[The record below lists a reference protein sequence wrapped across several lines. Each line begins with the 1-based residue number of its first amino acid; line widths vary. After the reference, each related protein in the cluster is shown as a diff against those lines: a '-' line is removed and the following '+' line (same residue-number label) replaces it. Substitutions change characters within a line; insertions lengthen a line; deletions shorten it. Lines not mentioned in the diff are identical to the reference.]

1 MIDEKKHKIHL
12 IKLLREIYEDPFLA
26 TNLAFKG
33 GTAGYLFYNLNRF
46 STDLDF
52 DILFD
57 SKQKKE
63 DVKTVEEKISK
74 ILAKLGFGINDKQDK
89 FYTLYWEI
97 SYEKNLPNIKI
108 EISKRYDEKNLPKTQ
123 KRILYGTQIQ
133 VATIDYLIAQKLIA
147 TLYRKSLANRDLYDI
162 HFYLSSKY
170 ATEINY
176 EYIEQYTELNRKVFF
191 EKLLKLI
198 QKKSNYKIL
207 DGLGEVIPEDK
218 KAFVKKKLLKELE
231 ELIKMQI
238 DSL

>member
-12 IKLLREIYEDPFLA
+12 IQLLREIYEEPFLA

-57 SKQKKE
+57 SKERKE
-63 DVKTVEEKISK
+63 DVKKVEEKIGR
-74 ILAKLGFGINDKQDK
+74 ILAKLGFEINDKQNK

-97 SYEKNLPNIKI
+97 SYEKHLPNIKI
-108 EISKRYDEKNLPKTQ
+108 EISKRYNKKNLPKTQ
-123 KRILYGTQIQ
+123 IRSLYGTGIQ
-133 VATIDYLIAQKLIA
+133 VVEIDDLIAQKLIA
-147 TLYRKSLANRDLYDI
+147 TLYRKSPANRDIYDI

-170 ATEINY
+170 AAEINY
-176 EYIEQYTELNRKVFF
+176 EYIEQYTGLSRKVFF
-191 EKLLKLI
+191 EKLLNLI
-198 QKKSNYKIL
+198 QKKDNYKIL
-207 DGLGEVIPEDK
+207 DGLGEIIPEDK
-218 KAFVKKKLLKELE
+218 KGFVREKLLKELK

>member
-33 GTAGYLFYNLNRF
+33 GTAAYLFYNLNRF

-57 SKQKKE
+57 SKKRKK
-63 DVKTVEEKISK
+63 DVKKVEEKINK
-74 ILAKLGFGINDKQDK
+74 ILKKLDFEISDKQDK

-97 SYEKNLPNIKI
+97 SYEKHLPNIKI
-108 EISKRYDEKNLPKTQ
+108 EISKRYDRKNLPKTQ
-123 KRILYGTQIQ
+123 TRILYGTQIQ
-133 VATIDYLIAQKLIA
+133 IVTIDDLIAQKLIA
-147 TLYRKSLANRDLYDI
+147 TLYRKSPANRDLYDI

-176 EYIEQYTELNRKVFF
+176 KYIEQYTRLDKKVFF
-191 EKLLKLI
+191 EKLLELI
-198 QKKSNYKIL
+198 QKKENHKIL
-207 DGLGEVIPEDK
+207 DGLGEVIPKDR
-218 KAFVKKKLLKELE
+218 KAFVKEKLLKELK
-231 ELIKMQI
+231 ELIKIQI